1 MNPIHGSVGL
11 LWSSNWAVCQAEVES
26 ILRGSFPAIASN
38 SFGTHVVPMET
49 MGRREQLR
57 SVKTKGKWKG
67 LSHSK
72 ARRKKQEHE
81 LLRNNMDSICKS
93 GEWGDVTNTL
103 QNADEKYKEKCS
115 TFFSGQEVDEFIG
128 ADQEQMEYFLDL
140 CNVKTSQTEVEAPC
154 NEVGLELTLS
164 SQE

>member
-26 ILRGSFPAIASN
+26 ILRGSFHAVAPDS
-38 SFGTHVVPMET
+38 SGTHVVLMET
-49 MGRREQLR
+49 MGCREQLR
-57 SVKTKGKWKG
+57 SVKTKGKLKG

-72 ARRKKQEHE
+72 ARRRKEERE
-81 LLRNNMDSICKS
+81 LLSNNMDSMCKS

-128 ADQEQMEYFLDL
+128 ADQERWNTALIS
-140 CNVKTSQTEVEAPC
+140 VTSKPVRQKLKLHV
-154 NEVGLELTLS
+154 LR
-164 SQE
+164 